1 MAKLYNWLDR
11 RKNETPEAYDRRIN
25 HLAAFHAGFCFFAR
39 ENYTPEIAGFSVYVI
54 WNGEF
59 NSKLF
64 IKLPDGGFMLHCLP
78 ADAEELSECDE
89 GIPVYVKI
97 RSYHGRL
104 RAEHLA
110 VAFGQDLYDLYYNG
124 CELRFP
130 AHLMFAGKRFISEHS
145 DDGEVPYAASGD
157 KAAGSYRKA
166 FRSGGSYYPASSF
179 SGGSYINFLFGK
191 LSTGGSFTKS
201 SYLRGSFLS
210 GINIYGSARGLK
222 ELWRQFL
229 KMSGSFSGSFS
240 GSYGS
245 YTAGSYFHG
254 SYFKGSYAGGS
265 YRGAAGGGGNSSS
278 FTGRDRDE
286 NINSLMKNGI
296 RPSGSLLSF
305 IPDGRFKPSY
315 RCIAEMGYGL
325 DLI

>member
-64 IKLPDGGFMLHCLP
+64 IKLPDGGFMIHCLP
-78 ADAEELSECDE
+78 DDALSLSSCEEGL
-89 GIPVYVKI
+89 PVYVKL

-110 VAFGQDLYDLYYNG
+110 VAYNDDLYDLYYNG

-145 DDGEVPYAASGD
+145 EDGEVPYAASGD
-157 KAAGSYRKA
+157 KAVGSYRKA
-166 FRSGGSYYPASSF
+166 FR

-210 GINIYGSARGLK
+210 GINIYGSARGLI

-245 YTAGSYFHG
+245 YTAGAYFHG

>member
-1 MAKLYNWLDR
+1 MAKLYKWLDR
-11 RKNETPEAYDRRIN
+11 RRNESLEAYDRRIN

-166 FRSGGSYYPASSF
+166 FRSGGSY
-179 SGGSYINFLFGK
+179 INFLFGK

-210 GINIYGSARGLK
+210 GINIYGSARGLM

-229 KMSGSFSGSFS
+229 KMSGSFSGSFFYASGYSFS